1 MHKKKIIIQFNEAN
15 FDLIEKYCKKYD
27 LSHLSKIINFPT
39 KLITSSED
47 EYSNLEPWIQWYS
60 FYTGLSYK
68 EHKTFHLGD
77 CLKSNHDNF
86 VENMSKEYDIG
97 IFGSMN
103 LRPSQRYKI
112 FIPDPWT
119 EAYSDKSIS
128 SYYVNLAIKVLVN
141 SNARLKLS
149 YKSILGLIILIGFPK
164 NLKKVNI
171 IIKILFSYINKSRSH
186 LASYFDYLYFS
197 YALKRINNNNIN
209 FALIFLN
216 GLAHIQHHYFLSS
229 ENVKSNNPSWYDN
242 GEDQILKSLNI
253 YNDLFK
259 KLEVLDDAEIW
270 VVTGLTQEPQE
281 KPIIYWRFKNHMN
294 ILKEFLNLNLKVFT
308 RMTRDFEIEYYNEE
322 DSAILK
328 NFLENSYLIDENNL
342 QYKAFTNIDFSKKNR
357 VFVTFAYDGENENI
371 ILNWNKL
378 KTPLKGKLDFVAIK
392 NGKHNGSGWAFC
404 NVNKENIPKS
414 TSIWNL
420 NKYIY

>member
-1 MHKKKIIIQFNEAN
+1 MIKKKIIIQFNEAN
-15 FDLIEKYCKKYD
+15 FDLIENYCKKYE
-27 LSHLSKIINFPT
+27 LPYLSKIINYPS
-39 KLITSSED
+39 KLVTSSED
-47 EYSNLEPWIQWYS
+47 DYSKLEPWIQWYS
-60 FYTGLSYK
+60 FYSGLSYK

-86 VENMSKEYDIG
+86 LENISKHNNVG

-103 LRPSQRYKI
+103 LRPNQRYKI

-119 EAYSDKSIS
+119 ESSSDKSIS

-141 SNARLKLS
+141 SNSRLKLS

-164 NLKKVNI
+164 NLKKLNI
-171 IIKILFSYINKSRSH
+171 VIKIFFSYIKKSRSQ

-197 YALKRINNNNIN
+197 YALKRIKKNNIN
-209 FALIFLN
+209 FAVVFLN
-216 GLAHIQHHYFLSS
+216 GLAHVQHHYYLSS
-229 ENVKSNNPSWYDN
+229 ENVKGNNPLWYDN
-242 GEDQILKSLNI
+242 GEDQILKSLKI

-259 KLEVLDDAEIW
+259 ELEVLNNTEIW

-294 ILKEFLNLNLKVFT
+294 ILKEFLNIKLKVFT
-308 RMTRDFEIEYYNEE
+308 RMTRDFEIEYYKKEE
-322 DSAILK
+322 TIILK
-328 NFLENSYLIDENNL
+328 NFLENAYLIDVNDIR
-342 QYKAFTNIDFSKKNR
+342 YKAFTNIDFSKKNR
-357 VFVTFAYDGENENI
+357 VFVTFAYDGEDENATI
-371 ILNWNKL
+371 FWNNL
-378 KTPLKGKLDFVAIK
+378 KTNLKGKLDFVAIK

-404 NVNKENIPKS
+404 NINKESMPKS

>member
-322 DSAILK
+322 DSAIIK
-328 NFLENSYLIDENNL
+328 NFLENSYLIDESNL

-378 KTPLKGKLDFVAIK
+378 KTSLKGKLDFVAIK

>member
-308 RMTRDFEIEYYNEE
+308 RMNNKKFFRE
-322 DSAILK
+322 
-328 NFLENSYLIDENNL
+328 LIFN
-342 QYKAFTNIDFSKKNR
+342 
-357 VFVTFAYDGENENI
+357 
-371 ILNWNKL
+371 
-378 KTPLKGKLDFVAIK
+378 
-392 NGKHNGSGWAFC
+392 
-404 NVNKENIPKS
+404 
-414 TSIWNL
+414 
-420 NKYIY
+420 

>member
-308 RMTRDFEIEYYNEE
+308 RMTRDFEIEYYNE
-322 DSAILK
+322 DDCAIIK
-328 NFLENSYLIDENNL
+328 NFLENSYLIDESNL

-378 KTPLKGKLDFVAIK
+378 KTSLKGKLDFVAIK